1 MVKVII
7 GSGNVAQHLIAA
19 FQNSKNT
26 GDEIELVQVF
36 SRKANTLESIR
47 RRSCDNGF
55 SCFIRRRFIHYCCL
69 R

>member
-47 RRSCDNGF
+47 RSCDNGF